1 MPAPRANKRTK
12 VAVVAVFAGV
22 GLIWLY
28 IGSPIQRFRASEEDL
43 CRDKCATLQKSWRLV
58 TQHPKGMVSPGKYEG
73 PWSCECY

>member
-1 MPAPRANKRTK
+1 MRTK

-28 IGSPIQRFRASEEDL
+28 VGSPTQRFRMSEEDL
-43 CRDKCATLQKSWRLV
+43 CRDKCTTIQKSWRLV
-58 TQHPKGMVSPGKYEG
+58 PQHPKGMVPPGKYDG